1 MSSSCPPP
9 SDSAGCTG
17 RLGVG
22 EAVVAVTPVVC
33 VTALA
38 ALERPLPGVLV
49 AFAAAAGALLMPG
62 RLGCLLGAGA
72 GSSR

>member
-9 SDSAGCTG
+9 PDSAGCMG

-22 EAVVAVTPVVC
+22 EAVVAVTPVLC

-38 ALERPLPGVLV
+38 ALERPLPGILV

-62 RLGCLLGAGA
+62 RLGCLLGAGS
-72 GSSR
+72 GNSR

>member
-9 SDSAGCTG
+9 SDNAGCTG
-17 RLGVG
+17 RLSVG
-22 EAVVAVTPVVC
+22 QAVVAVTPVVC

-38 ALERPLPGVLV
+38 ALERPLPGILV
-49 AFAAAAGALLMPG
+49 AFAAAPGTLLMPS
-62 RLGCLLGAGA
+62 RLSWLLGACA